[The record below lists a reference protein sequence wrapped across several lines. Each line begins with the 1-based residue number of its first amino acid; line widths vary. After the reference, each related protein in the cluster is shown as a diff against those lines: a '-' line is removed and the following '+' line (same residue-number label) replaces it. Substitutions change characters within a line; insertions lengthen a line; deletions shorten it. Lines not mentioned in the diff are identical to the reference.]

1 MKNFS
6 LKFNYLHGKPEATAL
21 LRSSMSDFKVYEILP
36 YQPCGEGEHIYIHLR
51 KTGANTNYV
60 ARELA
65 KYFKVKENL
74 VSYAG
79 LKDRFAVTEQWFC
92 VHLPGKKVYDL
103 SDLAIEGVD
112 VLTVKRHNK
121 KLRIGGLVGNRF
133 ELILRNV
140 SQVKELMQ
148 RWQKIISAGVP
159 NYFGEQRFG
168 INCGNLPKALEL
180 FAGANVKDKKKRGMY
195 LSAARSFIFNSII
208 SRRIELGYFNQLM
221 RGDACM
227 LHGSQT
233 VCKVDEITDE
243 LTQRLAEHDVDITAS
258 MWGAGELMTQFD
270 ALALEQSVGR
280 QFPEFCQ
287 GLADLGLKQERR
299 NIRLVPSDADFTIG
313 NNDGSDD
320 CVTLHFTLPAG
331 SYATTVLKELV
342 NYRDM
347 TERVRIDFSDDKP
360 LEKLASAK
368 RKASIL
374 TKEQTENASSKDTK
388 ASQSRETKNTN
399 VYHADVGNKPYVKTS
414 TKVDSAIGVAE
425 QPAKMRI
432 LLSNDDGVH
441 ALGIKVLYQELSKF
455 ADVMVV
461 APDRNCSGAS
471 NSLTLLNPLRIHTL
485 DNGFISVNGTPTDC
499 VQLGISQ
506 LMKPMPDLVV
516 AGINKGENLG
526 DDVIYSGTVAAATE
540 GRHMGMPA
548 IAVSLVGKHERHYK
562 TAAVVAAK
570 FIQRLQNHPLEHDQ
584 IININVPD
592 IELSQLQGFEVTRLG
607 NRHKADTMRKMQDPW
622 QRDIYWYG
630 TLGHKFDAGDGTD
643 FNAVANNK
651 ASITPI
657 TVDMTAYKSMKN
669 MKKWLS
675 ELSL

>member
-1 MKNFS
+1 MKNFT
-6 LKFNYLHGKPEATAL
+6 LHFNYLHGKPSTKAL
-21 LRSSMSDFKVYEILP
+21 LRSNMSDFKVYEILP
-36 YQPCGEGEHIYIHLR
+36 YQPCGDGEHVYIHIR

-65 KYFKVKENL
+65 KYFKVRES
-74 VSYAG
+74 VVTYAG
-79 LKDRFAVTEQWFC
+79 LKDRYAVTEQWFS

-103 SDLAIEGVD
+103 SDLAIEGVE

-148 RWQKIISAGVP
+148 RWQQIITLGVP

-168 INCGNLPKALEL
+168 INAGNLPKALEL
-180 FAGANVKDKKKRGMY
+180 FAGADVKDKKKRGMY
-195 LSAARSFIFNSII
+195 LSAARSFIFNAII
-208 SRRIELGYFNQLM
+208 SKRIEQNCFNHLLA
-221 RGDACM
+221 GDACM
-227 LHGSQT
+227 LQGSQS
-233 VCKVDEITDE
+233 VFKVDDVTAE
-243 LTQRLAEHDVDITAS
+243 LSQRLAENDIDITAS
-258 MWGAGELMTQFD
+258 MWGAGELMTAHQ
-270 ALALEQSVGR
+270 ALALEQEVGA
-280 QFPEFCQ
+280 QTPEFCQ
-287 GLADLGLKQERR
+287 GLANLGLKQERR
-299 NIRLVPSDADFTIG
+299 SIRLRPQDADFSID
-313 NNDGSDD
+313 NEDDG
-320 CVTLHFTLPAG
+320 CVILRFTLPAG
-331 SYATTVLKELV
+331 CYATTVLKELV
-342 NYRDM
+342 DYKDM
-347 TERVRIDFSDDKP
+347 TERVRVDFSDDKP
-360 LEKLASAK
+360 LPKLV
-368 RKASIL
+368 
-374 TKEQTENASSKDTK
+374 TEQGRNKPANNNQTYQNQ
-388 ASQSRETKNTN
+388 ASQQDAQ
-399 VYHADVGNKPYVKTS
+399 HKTQ
-414 TKVDSAIGVAE
+414 K
-425 QPAKMRI
+425 KMRI

-455 ADVMVV
+455 AEVMVV

-471 NSLTLLNPLRIHTL
+471 NSLTLLNPLRAHTL
-485 DNGFISVNGTPTDC
+485 DNGFVSVNGTPTDC

-506 LMKPMPDLVV
+506 LMQPTPDLVV

-548 IAVSLVGKHERHYK
+548 VAVSLVGKHEKHYQ

-570 FIQRLQNHPLEHDQ
+570 FIQRLQSHPLDNDQ

-592 IELSQLQGFEVTRLG
+592 VELTELKGFEVTRLG

-630 TLGHKFDAGDGTD
+630 TLGSKSDGGDGTD
-643 FNAVANNK
+643 FNAVSNGF

-669 MKKWLS
+669 MKKWLG

>member
-1 MKNFS
+1 MKNLA
-6 LKFNYLHGKPEATAL
+6 LKFNYLHGKPTATAL

-36 YQPCGEGEHIYIHLR
+36 YLPCGQGEHLYIQLR

-65 KYFKVKENL
+65 KYFKVKESV

-79 LKDRFAVTEQWFC
+79 LKDRFAITEQWFG
-92 VHLPGKKVYDL
+92 VHLAGKKQFKVADF
-103 SDLAIEGVD
+103 SDLAIDGVE
-112 VLTVKRHNK
+112 VLSVKRHNK
-121 KLRIGGLVGNRF
+121 KLRIGSLQGNRF

-148 RWQKIISAGVP
+148 RWQQIITLGVP

-168 INCGNLPKALEL
+168 INGGNLPKALEL

-208 SRRIELGYFNQLM
+208 STRIEQGFFNQLIA
-221 RGDACM
+221 GDACM
-227 LHGSQT
+227 LKGSQSVFKT
-233 VCKVDEITDE
+233 DVITDE
-243 LTQRLAEHDVDITAS
+243 LTQRLAEHDIDITAS
-258 MWGAGELMTQFD
+258 MWGAGELMTQCD
-270 ALALEQSVGR
+270 ALALEQSVGN
-280 QFPEFCQ
+280 QSAEFCE
-287 GLADLGLKQERR
+287 GLARLGLKQERR
-299 NIRLVPSDADFTIG
+299 NIRLIPSDADFSIS
-313 NNDGSDD
+313 NNENSNDDGS
-320 CVTLHFTLPAG
+320 VFLRFTLPAG

-342 NYRDM
+342 DYKDM
-347 TERVRIDFSDDKP
+347 TERVRVDFSDDKP

-368 RKASIL
+368 LNVQANVPLKASAKTLSKTLLKAPI
-374 TKEQTENASSKDTK
+374 KEHK
-388 ASQSRETKNTN
+388 ASKNS
-399 VYHADVGNKPYVKTS
+399 VVSNKSPS
-414 TKVDSAIGVAE
+414 
-425 QPAKMRI
+425 QKMRI

-471 NSLTLLNPLRIHTL
+471 NSLTLLNPLRTHTL

-499 VQLGISQ
+499 VQLGINQ
-506 LMKPMPDLVV
+506 LMQPMPDLVV
-516 AGINKGENLG
+516 AGINNGENLG

-548 IAVSLVGKHERHYK
+548 IAVSLVGKNEQYYQ

-570 FIQRLQNHPLEHDQ
+570 FIQRLHNHPLDNDQ

-592 IELSQLQGFEVTRLG
+592 VELSQLQGFEVTRLG
-607 NRHKADTMRKMQDPW
+607 NRHKTDTMRKMKDPW

-630 TLGHKFDAGDGTD
+630 SLGNKLDAGNGTD
-643 FNAVANNK
+643 FNAVANNI

-669 MKKWLS
+669 MKKWLN